1 MLCRNNFS
9 SILIWVLYFCCIRI
23 TIKDIDKPLALLQLL
38 QFHTLV
44 SFEFSHLLSLCAVNS
59 FHY

>member
-1 MLCRNNFS
+1 M
-9 SILIWVLYFCCIRI
+9 IWVLYFCCIRI

-44 SFEFSHLLSLCAVNS
+44 SFEFSHLFSLCAVNS